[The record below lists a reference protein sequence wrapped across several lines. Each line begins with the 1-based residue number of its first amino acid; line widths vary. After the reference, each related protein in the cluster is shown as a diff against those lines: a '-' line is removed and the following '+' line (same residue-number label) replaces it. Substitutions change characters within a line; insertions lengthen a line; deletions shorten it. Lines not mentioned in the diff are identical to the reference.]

1 LEQTVRNKQTEQL
14 HIGGTVAPGFES
26 LKQLFEHNMKTLAE
40 KNAQLCVYVGN
51 ERVVDLW
58 ASATGD
64 TDFNADSLV
73 NVFSSGKSL
82 ESIALASLVAKGL
95 LNYND
100 TITAHWPE
108 FGAEGKD
115 NLTVA
120 ELMRHEAGLAAF
132 NVSLDPEAL
141 LKDNIKQNSVGSV
154 IESHRQKFRE
164 GDDSAREYHAVT
176 RGWIV
181 NEVFRRV
188 DPAHRTIGEFLQE
201 EVSGPLGAD
210 AVIGVQQQDLPR
222 ISAVSPLG
230 IGAYFLASCR
240 PRIMGRKV
248 QENFFQL
255 SAKLLRLLPVVR
267 HGTTTG
273 APAPITDMKIESFN
287 DPAVA
292 MGETPSANAHCSAR
306 GLAHI
311 AAAMASGG
319 QYNGKEVLSADA
331 WQAMHEAPVQREML
345 GLRTSFTQ
353 GGVAHF
359 SATDSQSSKLEHASN
374 QGREG
379 FYGWMGLGGSLF
391 QWHPEKKIGF
401 SFVPTSLHVLDVVNE
416 RGKAY
421 QAEILKCLES
431 D

>member
-1 LEQTVRNKQTEQL
+1 MSEHQVEQL
-14 HIGGTVAPGFES
+14 RIGGTVAPGFES
-26 LKQLFEHNMKTLAE
+26 VKQLFEHNMRTLAE
-40 KNAQLCVYVGN
+40 KNAQLCVHVGE

-58 ASATGD
+58 ASTTGD

-95 LNYND
+95 LDYNAR
-100 TITAHWPE
+100 ITEYWPE
-108 FGAEGKD
+108 FGAQGKD
-115 NLTVA
+115 ELTVA
-120 ELMRHEAGLAAF
+120 DLMRHEAGLAAF

-141 LKDNIKQNSVGSV
+141 LKENIKQNSVGRV
-154 IESHRQKFRE
+154 IEGHEQKFRK
-164 GDDSAREYHAVT
+164 GDRSRREYHAVT

-188 DPAHRTIGEFLQE
+188 DPQHRTIGEYLHE

-210 AVIGVQQQDLPR
+210 AVIGVQPQDLHR

-230 IGAYFLASCR
+230 FGSYFLASFR
-240 PRIMGRKV
+240 PRFMGRKV

-255 SAKLLRLLPVVR
+255 SAKLLRLLPAVR
-267 HGTTTG
+267 HGTTLG
-273 APAPITDMKIESFN
+273 APPPIKDMKIESFN
-287 DPAVA
+287 DSAVA

-319 QYNGKEVLSADA
+319 KYNGNEVLNAQA
-331 WQAMHEAPVQREML
+331 WDAMHNSPVKREML
-345 GLRTSFTQ
+345 GLRTTFTQ

-359 SATDSQSSKLEHASN
+359 SATESKSSKLEHAAN
-374 QGREG
+374 LGREG
-379 FYGWMGLGGSLF
+379 FYGWMGLGGSIL